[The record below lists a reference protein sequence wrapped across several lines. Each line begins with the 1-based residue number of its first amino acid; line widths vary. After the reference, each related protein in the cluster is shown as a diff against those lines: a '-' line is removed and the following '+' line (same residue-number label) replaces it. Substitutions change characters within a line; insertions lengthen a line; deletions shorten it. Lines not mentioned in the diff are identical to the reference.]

1 MRYPPVLHW
10 TRFALASSLPWV
22 FVLCRCRILRY
33 SCGNFLNL
41 FSGLVPICFLP
52 ARRNRIP
59 SSFLYFHSALVGF
72 RNFSRSLYSITL
84 TSSNKF
90 VSSSSFEFSAF
101 RDVVTSVLFPFPSRL
116 PEISVLSSF
125 LFGNLLPCP
134 SLSPS
139 ARGTL
144 DFSLFPLL
152 SCSQDSSQV
161 ILASNRLSL
170 VPPPLSACNSSSS
183 WCLNSTVSS
192 PFSQSS

>member
-1 MRYPPVLHW
+1 MSVVNPCCPCGEVPCSNAEYGLSFLVLASTVGIFIEWLWFTSPWVNWMRFPPVLQW

-125 LFGNLLPCP
+125 IFGDLMPCP

-139 ARGTL
+139 A
-144 DFSLFPLL
+144 
-152 SCSQDSSQV
+152 
-161 ILASNRLSL
+161 
-170 VPPPLSACNSSSS
+170 
-183 WCLNSTVSS
+183 
-192 PFSQSS
+192 